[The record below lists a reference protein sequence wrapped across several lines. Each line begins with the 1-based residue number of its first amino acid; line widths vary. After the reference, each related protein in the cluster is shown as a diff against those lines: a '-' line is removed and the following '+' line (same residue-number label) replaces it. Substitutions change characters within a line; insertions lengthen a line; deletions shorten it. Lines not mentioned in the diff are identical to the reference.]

1 MVCKNPWLCRKFQ
14 DNLQIFRLVRQ
25 FHTFLVFWE
34 CLTEL
39 IVTINGGDVT
49 KTAHII
55 QNSIL
60 CAVFRKN
67 DLPTLFLLQ
76 NNLPAHFCCETIN
89 NTLFCRENDPR
100 TFVVAKTILVTIFL
114 SQKRFVKRFCK
125 RVFVAIYAVRPENF
139 CALKFAIRKVQTFWA
154 SWVSKQ

>member
-1 MVCKNPWLCRKFQ
+1 MVVM
-14 DNLQIFRLVRQ
+14 LQKRHISFNFMCCFSQKRFTHTFFVAKQ
-25 FHTFLVFWE
+25 FTHTFLSRKR
-34 CLTEL
+34 L
-39 IVTINGGDVT
+39 I
-49 KTAHII
+49 H
-55 QNSIL
+55 
-60 CAVFRKN
+60 
-67 DLPTLFLLQ
+67 
-76 NNLPAHFCCETIN
+76 
-89 NTLFCRENDPR
+89 TLFCRENDPR